1 MIRYQGF
8 AKRYGPV
15 NAIAGLDLEVREGEI
30 LALIGPNGSGK
41 TTCLKAAV
49 GLVKPTAGTVRV
61 DGLDPFRRPEARA
74 RLGYLPQRLGFPEAA
89 SALEVMRFHA
99 TLRRARPGAAEQLLE
114 RFELSAA
121 SGRRTD
127 TFSGGMRQR
136 LGLAVAMLDDP
147 PTLVLDEP
155 SAALDPSASLA
166 VRDALRG
173 LGGDGRTIVFAS
185 HDLAEVGAL
194 ADRVAVFVDGEL
206 RALGSHRE
214 LAADLELPSRL
225 RLAVSGAAA
234 EAGEAARRAGA
245 RRVAVAGDIVSCE
258 IPAGEE
264 AVVVEALR
272 SLGAPFEELS
282 LVEPDVEDVYRAVL
296 RPAPRLVA

>member
-1 MIRYQGF
+1 MIRYDRF
-8 AKRYGPV
+8 AKRYGQV
-15 NAIAGLDLEVREGEI
+15 DAVRNLDLEVRDGEI

-49 GLVKPTAGTVRV
+49 GLVRPSAGTVTV
-61 DGLDPFRRPEARA
+61 AGLDPFRRPGARS

-99 TLRRARPGAAEQLLE
+99 ALREARPGAAEELLE
-114 RFELSAA
+114 RFGLAA
-121 SGRRTD
+121 AAGRRTD

-136 LGLAVAMLDDP
+136 LGLAVAMLEDP
-147 PTLVLDEP
+147 AALVLDEP

-166 VRDALRG
+166 VRDALRD

-194 ADRVAVFVDGEL
+194 ADRVAVFADGEL
-206 RALGSHRE
+206 RALGEPRE
-214 LAADLELPSRL
+214 LAASLELPSRL
-225 RLAVSGAAA
+225 RLGVSGVATAAA
-234 EAGEAARRAGA
+234 EVARRAGA
-245 RRVAVAGDIVSCE
+245 ERVSVTSGVLSCE
-258 IPAGEE
+258 IPPGGE
-264 AVVVEALR
+264 AAVVEALR
-272 SLGAPFEELS
+272 ALGAPFEELS
-282 LVEPDVEDVYRAVL
+282 VVEPGVEDVYRAVL